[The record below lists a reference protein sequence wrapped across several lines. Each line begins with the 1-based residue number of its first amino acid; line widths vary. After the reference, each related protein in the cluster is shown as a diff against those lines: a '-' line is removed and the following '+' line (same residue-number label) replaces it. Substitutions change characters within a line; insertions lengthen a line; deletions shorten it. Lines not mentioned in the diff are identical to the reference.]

1 MSFILNALRK
11 SEQERL
17 SNPTETLEDRILVKQ
32 DAVQKN
38 KPGWLM
44 TLIIINLLLLA
55 FLLWHFTRQ
64 EEEEDIIAK
73 PAMLAEQ
80 TKAPAQINKEKLVTT
95 SKQAIAPTQI
105 ADKKPV
111 STSKQPITPPQITEE
126 KPVRD
131 SKQLID
137 PIQVQKEKSIQAQDS
152 KLIIPTQVTIP
163 QQIKNQHKK
172 KQDSLKTNQITQS
185 EKTNQ
190 STPISVK
197 KSSEEQEVKHQKPDL
212 VMSNKE
218 KSPPYL
224 SEMPYEFRL
233 SVPNININ
241 VFVYTDHPSERF
253 IMVSMQ
259 KYQVGEQIN
268 NEMELQEIRPNSIVV
283 KYKDKIFQIKR

>member
-17 SNPTETLEDRILVKQ
+17 SSHTETLEDKIIVKQ

-44 TLIIINLLLLA
+44 ILIIINLLLLA
-55 FLLWHFTRQ
+55 LLLWHFTRQ
-64 EEEEDIIAK
+64 EEEDIIAK
-73 PAMLAEQ
+73 PAMLSEQ
-80 TKAPAQINKEKLVTT
+80 TKAPTQINKEKPVTT

-105 ADKKPV
+105 ADEKTV
-111 STSKQPITPPQITEE
+111 SISEQPITPLQIIEK
-126 KPVRD
+126 KPVRG

-137 PIQVQKEKSIQAQDS
+137 PIQVQKEKSVQAQDS
-152 KLIIPTQVTIP
+152 KLIIPTQVTIA
-163 QQIKNQHKK
+163 QQIKNQHEK
-172 KQDSLKTNQITQS
+172 KQNSLKTDQITRS
-185 EKTNQ
+185 AKANH

-197 KSSEEQEVKHQKPDL
+197 KSSEEQEIKNQKPDL

-218 KSPPYL
+218 KSLPYL

-253 IMVSMQ
+253 IMVNML